1 MAERSKRRQG
11 PKGIGNEV
19 QTDVI
24 AQAKV
29 SPSKWISDL
38 CRGRRERGAVGAGG
52 GVPDMSQLQAHS
64 RYLKQKRVG
73 GNPRGP

>member
-1 MAERSKRRQG
+1 MLAGQGHLGGRRIGPIALKEAAERYGKAQHHDLQG
-11 PKGIGNEV
+11 EER
-19 QTDVI
+19 T
-24 AQAKV
+24 
-29 SPSKWISDL
+29 
-38 CRGRRERGAVGAGG
+38 GRCGGRG

>member
-1 MAERSKRRQG
+1 MAERGKRRQG

-19 QTDVI
+19 QADVI

-52 GVPDMSQLQAHS
+52 G
-64 RYLKQKRVG
+64 
-73 GNPRGP
+73 GP